1 MPVIDDVALSPSDDD
16 AIRMENCML
25 FRILA
30 AAMGM
35 TIAITGLGYTT
46 GYFPSAHPKM
56 GYALLI
62 LGGLIT
68 IYYLNKMREK

>member
-1 MPVIDDVALSPSDDD
+1 
-16 AIRMENCML
+16 ML
-25 FRILA
+25 FKILA

-35 TIAITGLGYTT
+35 TIAITGLGYIT

-68 IYYLNKMREK
+68 IFYLNKMRDKQ

>member
-1 MPVIDDVALSPSDDD
+1 
-16 AIRMENCML
+16 ML

-35 TIAITGLGYTT
+35 TIAITGLGYIT
-46 GYFPSAHPKM
+46 GYFSSAHPKM

-68 IYYLNKMREK
+68 IFYLNKMREK